1 MTTPRPKPPRLPEWA
16 TTTLEILEP
25 SSGEKGTGWPR
36 AFRVPADWWNWLNN
50 LQYKWFRR
58 TAVIATSNLMGRSV
72 APAGERMTMIKCFP
86 YPAFSQ
92 GVPLE
97 SEPDSA
103 ERYHAWV
110 YGIEGGANGYKI
122 SQHGIKA
129 APVDNVPPAS
139 SNPQPYDM
147 IHDGTDFVMTARD
160 MTPDRI
166 TIYWGPDIDDLSNR
180 FDISAAVVFQATRPT
195 ALAYDGATY
204 VVAGDEDEIVWAA
217 AQGGPWTAV
226 QLVAGLEI
234 RDMKYSSALGKFC
247 VVGNGGAG
255 DAIFTSVDG
264 KVYVQQVAPAPGEPA
279 TGWGTIAVMPNG
291 EFCVSGA
298 SFTGGGVIMHSTTGG
313 TVWVRSEPFPTG
325 PDVGYNLL
333 LAGDRLIV
341 LTTGLPGAAP
351 SGADN
356 TTVYESYDNA
366 LTWQLVGM
374 AALFN
379 GDYQTAIGFVAPV
392 ANVPGGASFGFD
404 GEQWF
409 ARATITESATG
420 IFGADGYL
428 SEMFMARE
436 K

>member
-58 TAVIATSNLMGRSV
+58 TAVIATSNLMGRTV

-86 YPAFSQ
+86 YPEFSQ
-92 GVPLE
+92 GLPLE

-110 YGIEGGANGYKI
+110 FGIEGGANGYRI
-122 SQHGIKA
+122 SKAGIKA
-129 APVDNVPPAS
+129 APVVNVPPAS
-139 SNPQPYDM
+139 SNAQPYDM
-147 IHDGTDFVMTARD
+147 IHDGTDFVMTAMD
-160 MTPDRI
+160 MTPLRV

-180 FDISAAVVFQATRPT
+180 FDIQGAVVFAASRPT
-195 ALAYDGATY
+195 ALAYDGTNY
-204 VVAGDEDEIVWAA
+204 VVAGDEDEIVWSP
-217 AQGGPWTAV
+217 AQDGPWTVV
-226 QLVAGLEI
+226 QLAAGGLEL
-234 RDMKYSSALGKFC
+234 RDMKYSAALAKFC
-247 VVGNGGAG
+247 AVGQGGAG

-264 KVYVQQVAPAPGEPA
+264 EVWVQQVAPPDGEPA
-279 TGWGTIAVMPNG
+279 EGWGTIAVMPNG
-291 EFCVSGA
+291 EFCVTGDA
-298 SFTGGGVIMHSTTGG
+298 FFTGGVIMHSTTGG
-313 TVWVRSEPFPTG
+313 TVWVRTEPFPTG
-325 PDVGYNLL
+325 PGVGYNVL

-341 LTTGLPGAAP
+341 LTKGLPGVAP
-351 SGADN
+351 SGVEN

-379 GDYQTAIGFVAPV
+379 GDYQAAQGFVDTPQ
-392 ANVPGGASFGFD
+392 VPGGASFGFD

-409 ARATITESATG
+409 AATTITESATG
-420 IFGADGYL
+420 IFGAGGYL